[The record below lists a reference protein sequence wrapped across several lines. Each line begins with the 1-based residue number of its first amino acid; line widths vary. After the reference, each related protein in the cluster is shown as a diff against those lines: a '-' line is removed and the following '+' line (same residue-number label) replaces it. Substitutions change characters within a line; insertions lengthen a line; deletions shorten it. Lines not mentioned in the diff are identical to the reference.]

1 MKHFYLVFT
10 FLKFSLVWSLAA
22 NERPVTTLRRSF
34 LKHLMIS
41 SWMPSVLL
49 VQNANASTDE
59 GLSQITDS
67 VLGKSVRK
75 FTIQGARI
83 MDNLDEKW
91 ERLSD
96 GLRDENKCDPNTN
109 RRLYD
114 NGYRK
119 DGTRVGNPV
128 LGAPCQ
134 PQPLSSLDVQVAE
147 LLLDMM
153 VDAAV
158 SSNSN
163 GTPNRSNIL
172 EKIQDIKAL
181 VQPSFE
187 RDMAQ
192 SQTEEEKMRK
202 EYNFKTFCTL
212 KAIITLCNFNNRS
225 SLQNVRAFQSRYG
238 NALLHTFA
246 QGASKQDYY
255 SPFPDNDD
263 FQFNDNEYDK
273 DNLIQSLGAIRVVLD
288 KFQKAGLNGFYEI
301 SIPYDD
307 YGSVVTIA
315 IDDDITIGTDMLL
328 VEQGL
333 TNGLSGGCGP
343 YQSMVRAA
351 LENSN
356 LAFGMDT
363 FYLDPSTTKQ
373 SVYNPTQLLLSMNN
387 LRKA

>member
-1 MKHFYLVFT
+1 
-10 FLKFSLVWSLAA
+10 
-22 NERPVTTLRRSF
+22 
-34 LKHLMIS
+34 MIS

-49 VQNANASTDE
+49 VQNGNASTDE

-67 VLGKSVRK
+67 AFGKSVRK

-91 ERLSD
+91 ERFSD
-96 GLRDENKCDPNTN
+96 GLRDEKKCDPNTN

-134 PQPLSSLDVQVAE
+134 PQPLSNLDVQVAD

-163 GTPNRSNIL
+163 SNLNRSSIL
-172 EKIQDIKAL
+172 EKIQEIKIL

-192 SQTEEEKMRK
+192 SQTEEVKLRK
-202 EYNFKTFCTL
+202 EYNFKTFCTI
-212 KAIITLCNFNNRS
+212 KAIITLCNFNNVS
-225 SLQNVRAFQSRYG
+225 SLQSLRAFQSRYG
-238 NALLHTFA
+238 NALLHAFA

-255 SPFPDNDD
+255 SPFPDNDE
-263 FQFNDNEYDK
+263 FLFNDNEYDK
-273 DNLIQSLGAIRVVLD
+273 DNLMQSLGAIRVVLD

-307 YGSVVTIA
+307 YGSVATIA
-315 IDDDITIGTDMLL
+315 IDDDITIGADMLL

-373 SVYNPTQLLLSMNN
+373 SVYDPTQLLLSINN
-387 LRKA
+387 LRRA